1 MKAGSIRRSS
11 NGWLVVWACW
21 VLVALVGC
29 SREARTQR
37 HLQRAERLYE
47 AGDYDRAEIEYRNA
61 LKYGGTNRTA
71 AARLGLILHQ
81 QGRLLEAYSVLR
93 TATEWDP
100 ENVDLRVAI
109 GQSLLALGN
118 VGGAR
123 TQAVAVLTREPAH
136 TDAWLLLWDTTLTTN
151 QLVETR
157 QWLEKLAPQAEECA
171 GYHLVWSGVYARQG
185 DSARAEQAVRRAL
198 EVEPRSPAAHFA
210 WAARLARADRTREA
224 EDAFKKAA
232 ELAPLR
238 SPYRLRYAEFKAATG
253 DRTGARAILE
263 ELVKKAPDYLPAWTE
278 LAKLELAE
286 RNWDAAD
293 QALRRV
299 LVRDP
304 VNLPAL
310 LLRPQLA
317 VAQGKYT
324 NAVAELEKILKLVP
338 NHPRVLYQ
346 MALASLMVNDVSRAI
361 SSLEQA
367 VEAAPDSAEA
377 VVLLAELRLRRGD
390 ASAAV
395 QLLEPF
401 VQRHPEN
408 WQARLLLARAYQAR
422 NEVDRVLGVYQGLAR
437 DFPTNPT
444 PWLLTGLIQ
453 RERNQLDAARK
464 SFENA
469 VRIRPGYLPAVE
481 QLVQL
486 DLMARRFDDA
496 RKRAEAELARHTNSP
511 LPWMLLY
518 QVHLFQTNLP
528 EAERA
533 LLKAVEVAPDY
544 RPAHS
549 ELARI
554 YVATGRQKQAIERL
568 ESVVKANPRDII
580 PLMQLALLHS
590 ALTNYTEAR
599 KTYER
604 ILEIQPRYGP
614 ALNNLAWLLAEN
626 LGELDRAYELARRAV
641 DLQPGEPASSDTLG
655 WILFKRGDY
664 PQALPLL
671 QESARKM
678 PEEPEVQYHLGM
690 THYMLGEE
698 TAARVAFQ
706 TAVRLRPDSPVAG
719 EARRRLALLDL
730 KSETV
735 DDARLA
741 ELEAQVRKQ
750 GGDPILWLRIGEVH
764 AIHGRW
770 EQAVEAGRKALDIA
784 PGSAVF
790 MTRLARWMGE
800 LPGRL
805 DEAIELARRARERAA
820 DDPHA
825 AHTLARLVWRKGD
838 QTWAANLLE
847 ETARRLPDDPGVW
860 YDLAWARY
868 SLGQLAG
875 ARQALEQAAQKQPG
889 TALAREIEELRRAI
903 ALAENPPTAPA
914 DVAQLRQWAAGRTNH
929 VPAMFALA
937 RLEIRGGNPT
947 EAARLLEAV
956 RKLFPNFTPALR
968 ELAILYAGPLKQPD
982 RAYELALRVRE
993 VDRDDLAI
1001 ARLVGILARERGDVT
1016 RAAAALTDYTRQRN
1030 DDAEAFYHLGLA
1042 RRQLKQ
1048 PEQARQALERAVALA
1063 PNAPFAAEARKILA
1077 ELK

>member
-1 MKAGSIRRSS
+1 MQRTVC
-11 NGWLVVWACW
+11 GWAAAAVCAALM
-21 VLVALVGC
+21 VLTGC
-29 SREARTQR
+29 SREARVQR
-37 HLQRAERLYE
+37 HLNRAERLYQ

-71 AARLGLILHQ
+71 VVRLGLILHQ
-81 QGRLLEAYSVLR
+81 EGRLLEAHSVLR
-93 TATEWDP
+93 MAAELDP
-100 ENVDLRVAI
+100 DNADVRVAF
-109 GQSLLALGN
+109 GQCLLALGN

-123 TQAVAVLTREPAH
+123 TQALAVLTRAPAN
-136 TDAWLLLWDTTLTTN
+136 TEAWLLLWDATLSTN
-151 QLVETR
+151 HLAETR
-157 QWLEKLAPQAEECA
+157 QWLEKLAGSADRCA
-171 GYHLVWSGVYARQG
+171 GYHLVWSGVHAREG
-185 DSARAEQAVRRAL
+185 DRARAEAAVQRAL
-198 EVEPRSPAAHFA
+198 EVEPNSPAAHFA
-210 WAARLARADRTREA
+210 RGTWLARADKIREA
-224 EDAFKKAA
+224 EEEFKKAA
-232 ELAPLR
+232 ELGPLR

-263 ELVKKAPDYLPAWTE
+263 ELVKKAPDFLPAWTE

-317 VAQGKYT
+317 VAQGRYT
-324 NAVAELEKILKLVP
+324 NAVAELEKILKLIP

-361 SSLEQA
+361 TSLEQSL
-367 VEAAPDSAEA
+367 EAAPDNAEA

-390 ASAAV
+390 PGGAI

-401 VQRHPEN
+401 AARHPEA
-408 WQARLLLARAYQAR
+408 WQARLLLARAYLAR
-422 NEVDRVLGVYQGLAR
+422 NEVDRVLNVYRALAR

-453 RERNQLDAARK
+453 RERGQLDTARQA
-464 SFENA
+464 FENA

-486 DLMARRFDDA
+486 DLIARRFDDA
-496 RKRAEAELARHTNSP
+496 RRRAEAELARHTNSP

-544 RPAHS
+544 RPAHA

-554 YVATGRQKQAIERL
+554 YVATGRQNEAVDRL
-568 ESVVKANPRDII
+568 QGLVKANPKDIVS
-580 PLMQLALLHS
+580 LMQLALLHT
-590 ALTNYTEAR
+590 ALTNYAEAR

-626 LGELDRAYELARRAV
+626 LNDLDRAYQLARQAV
-641 DLQPGEPASSDTLG
+641 DLQPGEPASADTLG
-655 WILFKRGDY
+655 WILFRRGEY
-664 PQALPLL
+664 ARALPLL
-671 QESARKM
+671 QESARKL
-678 PEEPEVQYHLGM
+678 PEEPEVQFHLAM

-706 TAVRLRPDSPVAG
+706 TTIQLRPDGPEAQ

-730 KSETV
+730 QAQSV

-741 ELEAQVRKQ
+741 ELEARARK
-750 GGDPILWLRIGEVH
+750 DPRDPVLWSRIAEVY
-764 AIHGRW
+764 AIRGRW
-770 EQAVEAGRKALDIA
+770 AQAVEAGQKALELVPD
-784 PGSAVF
+784 SVVF
-790 MTRLARWMGE
+790 MTKVARWMGE
-800 LPGRL
+800 MPDRL
-805 DEAIELARRARERAA
+805 DRAIELARRARDRAP
-820 DDPHA
+820 DDAQA
-825 AHTLARLVWRKGD
+825 AYTLARLVWRKGD
-838 QTWAANLLE
+838 QTWAASLLE
-847 ETARRLPDDPGVW
+847 EVARKLPNDPRVW

-868 SLGQLAG
+868 SQGRVAQAQ
-875 ARQALEQAAQKQPG
+875 QALQQAAQLRPDPSLTRQ
-889 TALAREIEELRRAI
+889 IEEFQRAI
-903 ALAENPPTAPA
+903 ALAENPPTTPA
-914 DVAQLRQWAAGRTNH
+914 EASQLRQWAVSRTND
-929 VPAMFALA
+929 VPALVAWAALEA
-937 RLEIRGGNPT
+937 RSGNAA
-947 EAARLLEAV
+947 EAARLYEAARAV
-956 RKLFPNFTPALR
+956 FPNFTPALR

-982 RAYELALRVRE
+982 KAYELALRIRE
-993 VDRDDLAI
+993 NDRNDAAI
-1001 ARLVGILARERGDVT
+1001 ARIVGVLGLQRGDLAR
-1016 RAAAALTDYTRQRN
+1016 ASAALTDYTRQRP
-1030 DDAEAFYHLGLA
+1030 DDAEAFYQLGLVQ
-1042 RRQLKQ
+1042 RQLKQ
-1048 PEQARQALERAVALA
+1048 PGQARQSLERALALA
-1063 PNAPFAAEARKILA
+1063 PNAPFAAEARKVLA